1 MCHCRCVGVII
12 SKVLS
17 DHRGHSSP
25 ARHRF
30 CRIYYH
36 HHGSSIL
43 LSLTCAERT
52 FETRVESDPSLHGGR
67 RLPWITLLNTT
78 CLPTSTPALLSTS
91 PITAASTSTSP
102 TPLLFAGNNIHMCP
116 LSTTP
121 PSTPRKFKTT
131 TSTHPLCPQYPSNT
145 HIVILP
151 LTFLDI
157 HKTIIRPSHHAPQ
170 LSS

>member
-1 MCHCRCVGVII
+1 MGVYLGFEMKKRKGYHNNGIEEFLKVMNFHLCI
-12 SKVLS
+12 ETSLPMFLKVYLRTSKGLVW
-17 DHRGHSSP
+17 GN
-25 ARHRF
+25 
-30 CRIYYH
+30 
-36 HHGSSIL
+36 
-43 LSLTCAERT
+43 
-52 FETRVESDPSLHGGR
+52 PSLHGGR
-67 RLPWITLLNTT
+67 RLPWITPLNTT

-131 TSTHPLCPQYPSNT
+131 TSTHPICPQYPSNT

-151 LTFLDI
+151 LTCLDI
-157 HKTIIRPSHHAPQ
+157 HKTIICHSHHAPQ
-170 LSS
+170 LS